1 MLSQQ
6 FASRGLSFFKV
17 NKTVTH
23 VAVARPHFLDL
34 EATPVSD
41 GVKRIVDYINTT
53 PKCTHKRLLQA
64 LAPAPAAAPAPPV
77 SPESSP
83 SAEGQAS
90 PPAPPVQA
98 EPTPEA
104 AAVMTDLHWLIHQG
118 HVIEFANGV
127 LETAKKPLPKPP
139 KPPKAEPKPA
149 EPSPDPVMAPAAE
162 AGMVTGSDLQT
173 TEAATPSGGDL
184 PATGEVAGEGEGKA
198 EPSSQPASTTETP
211 AGS

>member
-1 MLSQQ
+1 
-6 FASRGLSFFKV
+6 
-17 NKTVTH
+17 
-23 VAVARPHFLDL
+23 L

-64 LAPAPAAAPAPPV
+64 LAPAPAPAAPAAPASTGQPA
-77 SPESSP
+77 SPP

-90 PPAPPVQA
+90 PPAPPTQV

-139 KPPKAEPKPA
+139 KPPKTEPKPA
-149 EPSPDPVMAPAAE
+149 EPSPDPVMAPAPE
-162 AGMVTGSDLQT
+162 AGMVTGSDLQA
-173 TEAATPSGGDL
+173 TEAATPSAGET
-184 PATGEVAGEGEGKA
+184 PATAEAEAKA
-198 EPSSQPASTTETP
+198 DPGGQPVSTTEAP
-211 AGS
+211 SGS